1 MTTTRMM
8 SDQRRE
14 TLSGSLWF
22 FPLLMTVGALLVGGV
37 LGEIRLPEN
46 GPLSPVLYHGG
57 AEDARRLLLSVATAT
72 VGVFALVVGLTLVAL
87 QVAGNRYSPRLVRS
101 FLRDRPTQVVLG
113 LFIATFAYN
122 AAGLYTVG
130 AREDYPRLAV
140 TVGVCLLFVCI
151 AALVFYVDRVAHSL
165 QTHTLLSSVGAAARR
180 AIKAL
185 PPGIGRSAGLAGLE
199 GVPWDEP
206 PPGAVELLAPRSG
219 YVQRL
224 QVDVLVRAAA
234 AEDAV
239 IQLIPGIG
247 GHVVADTPLA
257 WAWKRN
263 DEPLAPDALARA
275 VKRAVTIGAGRSSY
289 NDVALGAIQMV
300 DMALMSMHV
309 FDYHTVEQAS
319 AELAVLL
326 GKIAGL
332 PLGSEAATDSA
343 GTIRLLIPGLGF
355 DDYLELACGE
365 IRRKGGGEPVVLMA
379 VVKQLRAAG
388 TSATPERVG
397 LVRTQL
403 ELVRAAAQAGI
414 REPHDLE
421 RVLREADRA
430 LLMIGA
436 GQPERPAVQL
446 SDLP

>member
-1 MTTTRMM
+1 MTITRMM
-8 SDQRRE
+8 SDRRRE
-14 TLSGSLWF
+14 LLSGSLWF
-22 FPLLMTVGALLVGGV
+22 LPLVMTLGALL
-37 LGEIRLPEN
+37 LGALLAQIRLPDD

-57 AEDARRLLLSVATAT
+57 AEEARRLLLSVATAT

-130 AREDYPRLAV
+130 AEDEEYPRVAV
-140 TVGVCLLFVCI
+140 TTGLALLFVCI
-151 AALVFYVDRVAHSL
+151 GALVFYVDRVAHSL

-180 AIKAL
+180 AIKTL
-185 PPGIGRSAGLAGLE
+185 PPGIGRSAGLSGLE
-199 GVPWDEP
+199 GMPWDEP

-224 QVDVLVRAAA
+224 QVDALVRAAA

-247 GHVVADTPLA
+247 GHVVAGTPLA
-257 WAWKRN
+257 WAWRR
-263 DEPLAPDALARA
+263 DDGPLRPDALAKT
-275 VKRAVTIGAGRSSY
+275 VKRAVTIGGGRSSY
-289 NDVALGAIQMV
+289 HDVALGAIQMV
-300 DMALMSMHV
+300 DMALLSMHV
-309 FDYHTVEQAS
+309 FDYHTVEQSS

-326 GKIAGL
+326 GRIAGL
-332 PLGSEAATDSA
+332 PLGSEAATDAA
-343 GTIRLLIPGLGF
+343 GTIRVLIPGLGF

-365 IRRKGGGEPVVLMA
+365 IRRKGGGEPVVLVA

-388 TSATPERVG
+388 ASATPERIG

-403 ELVRAAAQAGI
+403 ELVRSAALAGI
-414 REPHDLE
+414 RETHDRE
-421 RVLREADRA
+421 RVLREVDRA

-436 GQPERPAVQL
+436 GAPERPAIQL
-446 SDLP
+446 AEQ